1 MTHPLFDTGFY
12 GRLRQQAGSR
22 WHAYIGHDF
31 CGNSVRAPCHPRPLP
46 RSHSGLSVSAAL
58 RPCLGLLISK
68 LSEPEALRSATASL
82 NAIVSELPLHQAYCQ
97 QWGIS
102 EAAMA
107 SEPEAVET
115 LNYTRYVLDVGH
127 TGDALELLTA
137 LMPCV
142 AGYAEIG
149 LTLLHDPATR
159 FEGNPYAAWIENYG
173 DEAYLAGVRSSL
185 SLFETLAGSVPVNTG
200 FTRWRRFLP
209 LQPGW
214 KPLSGRWVSTMLP
227 PSGSAHEPAV
237 QSGAARHFNSPAQPE
252 LWPAATLQPA

>member
-12 GRLRQQAGSR
+12 GRLRQQAGSQ
-22 WHAYIGHDF
+22 WHAYIKHDF
-31 CGNSVRAPCHPRPLP
+31 VRQLGQGTLP
-46 RSHSGLSVSAAL
+46 PAAFRHYL
-58 RPCLGLLISK
+58 TQDYLFLLHFARAWGLLISK
-68 LSEPEALRSATASL
+68 LSEPAALRSATASL

-142 AGYAEIG
+142 AG
-149 LTLLHDPATR
+149 LC
-159 FEGNPYAAWIENYG
+159 
-173 DEAYLAGVRSSL
+173 
-185 SLFETLAGSVPVNTG
+185 
-200 FTRWRRFLP
+200 
-209 LQPGW
+209 
-214 KPLSGRWVSTMLP
+214 
-227 PSGSAHEPAV
+227 
-237 QSGAARHFNSPAQPE
+237 
-252 LWPAATLQPA
+252 

>member
-1 MTHPLFDTGFY
+1 MVVC
-12 GRLRQQAGSR
+12 ASR
-22 WHAYIGHDF
+22 RAANGTPISGTSL
-31 CGNSVRAPCHPRPLP
+31 CGNSVRAPCHPPPL
-46 RSHSGLSVSAAL
+46 
-58 RPCLGLLISK
+58 
-68 LSEPEALRSATASL
+68 
-82 NAIVSELPLHQAYCQ
+82 
-97 QWGIS
+97 
-102 EAAMA
+102 A

-185 SLFETLAGSVPVNTG
+185 SLFETLARQRAGEQRFNPLAAI
-200 FTRWRRFLP
+200 FTTATRL
-209 LQPGW
+209 
-214 KPLSGRWVSTMLP
+214 
-227 PSGSAHEPAV
+227 E
-237 QSGAARHFNSPAQPE
+237 AAFWQMGLNHAAAQRISS
-252 LWPAATLQPA
+252 